1 MYDKTKTN
9 QIKSTLSGKIGVMF
23 SCWDLLHPGHILAL
37 KEAASLCDHLIVGLH
52 VNPQLER
59 PEKNEPIIDLAGR
72 KIMLE
77 GCKYINNYIEY
88 ETDLFEKFF
97 EMTVAR
103 VLLIEPDPTQRRS
116 LAHWLNQVAG
126 YRCEAAVPTVAD
138 AVKLSRTTPFDFV
151 LINRLMPEVPQEEGL
166 ARLQEAVATS

>member
-88 ETDLFEKFF
+88 ETEADLYQILLDLTPSVRFLGTDYVNKKFTG
-97 EMTVAR
+97 ED
-103 VLLIEPDPTQRRS
+103 LLIPIHYIDRS
-116 LAHWLNQVAG
+116 HNYSSSNL
-126 YRCEAAVPTVAD
+126 
-138 AVKLSRTTPFDFV
+138 RTKIAQKTHK
-151 LINRLMPEVPQEEGL
+151 
-166 ARLQEAVATS
+166 